1 LTEEKR
7 KAIVQTVKQ
16 NNKTNLENKMSA
28 LQAMTQDDLISLIDG
43 VDTDSY
49 YSVATAHEA
58 LEQLEELIGMDA
70 LEQLDLD
77 LDF

>member
-1 LTEEKR
+1 
-7 KAIVQTVKQ
+7 
-16 NNKTNLENKMSA
+16 
-28 LQAMTQDDLISLIDG
+28 MTPEDLISLIEC
-43 VDTDSY
+43 VDAECY
-49 YSVATAHEA
+49 YSVATANEA

>member
-1 LTEEKR
+1 
-7 KAIVQTVKQ
+7 
-16 NNKTNLENKMSA
+16 MSA
-28 LQAMTQDDLISLIDG
+28 TQSMTQADLISLIES
-43 VDTDSY
+43 VDTDCY

-70 LEQLDLD
+70 LEQIDLD